1 MKEEENFI
9 EERERERGSA
19 AHSLP
24 KVFGQLLV
32 MEVVKLAVKVLV
44 AEGRG
49 GERERGEKGSAK
61 SRNEG
66 GFGFLVYFGP
76 NFLLPQIMKI
86 KSIYR
91 RGKRDI
97 LSLVVPNLGHW
108 FDPKASQLLVESSKD
123 ELSILCMKIVGR
135 VGHFR
140 AVPPPLKSRSA

>member
-1 MKEEENFI
+1 
-9 EERERERGSA
+9 
-19 AHSLP
+19 
-24 KVFGQLLV
+24 

-66 GFGFLVYFGP
+66 GFGFLVYFRP

-91 RGKRDI
+91 
-97 LSLVVPNLGHW
+97 
-108 FDPKASQLLVESSKD
+108 
-123 ELSILCMKIVGR
+123 
-135 VGHFR
+135 
-140 AVPPPLKSRSA
+140 